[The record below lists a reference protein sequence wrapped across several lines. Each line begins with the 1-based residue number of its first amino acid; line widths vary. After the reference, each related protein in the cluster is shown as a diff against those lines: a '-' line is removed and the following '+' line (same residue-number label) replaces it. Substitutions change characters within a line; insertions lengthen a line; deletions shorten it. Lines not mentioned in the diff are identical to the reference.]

1 MKENKLTYKQA
12 IRKSHGSVVDLSW
25 NKQYIQEDTLIY
37 ESASLQAPI
46 KIVSYID
53 KMLCDPCFTKYLYG
67 ANDLMI
73 R

>member
-1 MKENKLTYKQA
+1 MSVFRIALLGVFMIYMSSCKNKLTYKQA

-46 KIVSYID
+46 KIVIY
-53 KMLCDPCFTKYLYG
+53 
-67 ANDLMI
+67 
-73 R
+73 